1 MKIAE
6 LFVALGFKGDKE
18 MLKSLETLKQKTMHY
33 SNQISSAVK
42 ALNAM
47 TEAAR
52 EHAFSMDLY
61 EKTTGKSA
69 DELQNLSYQAAQ
81 FNVTQDE
88 LASTLKNIQQISTD
102 VRLGKGMPSA
112 FTLLGI
118 DPNQDP
124 VQIISKVQ
132 QAIKTLDAPTALNI
146 ARELG
151 IDDKMFYMLKM
162 TSKNMENLNKQY
174 RITAQER
181 SNLVKLNAEWQKF
194 WFLLKQ
200 ITTKFQA
207 STAALQADFIKR
219 FLEMANRIADMVSG
233 FQKAV
238 QASTALK
245 TAVIALG
252 LVLTAIFAPWLLILG
267 AVFLVLE
274 DIWTFFE
281 GGESITGELVKW
293 AQSSDNFKE
302 SLKAIKAGL
311 ELLKP
316 ILAWIVDK
324 AERAASALGSVM
336 GHEDRELAQSL
347 TSQNKDRQWLFD
359 NDRAEYM
366 RQFGSRIN
374 NNTINN
380 TFYSEEAPTRED
392 IALAASDS
400 IYQLEAVNGG
410 GGR

>member
-88 LASTLKNIQQISTD
+88 LASTLKNIQQITTD

-207 STAALQADFIKR
+207 ATAALQSDFIKR
-219 FLEMANRIADMVSG
+219 FLEMANRLADMVSG
-233 FQKAV
+233 FLKAV
-238 QASTALK
+238 QASKALK

-252 LVLTAIFAPWLLILG
+252 LVLTAVFAPWLLILG

-281 GGESITGELVKW
+281 GGDSITGDIVKW
-293 AQSSDNFKE
+293 AQESEKLKDIFEILKILFDTIKGTVKE
-302 SLKAIKAGL
+302 IVGYLKEAKEHWDETGGKLSKGWNIAKDTAIGTWDSLKDMVGAGL
-311 ELLKP
+311 DSVAN
-316 ILAWIVDK
+316 LARV
-324 AERAASALGSVM
+324 
-336 GHEDRELAQSL
+336 Q
-347 TSQNKDRQWLFD
+347 
-359 NDRAEYM
+359 
-366 RQFGSRIN
+366 

-380 TFYSEEAPTRED
+380 QFISNEAPTKET
-392 IALAASDS
+392 IVEASSDA
-400 IYQLEAVNGG
+400 IYQLQEAN
-410 GGR
+410 

>member
-1 MKIAE
+1 MSNPIEE

-18 MLKSLETLKQKTMHY
+18 MLKSLETLKQKTLRF
-33 SNQISSAVK
+33 STQISSAVK
-42 ALNAM
+42 ALNDM
-47 TEAAR
+47 TQAAR

-88 LASTLKNIQQISTD
+88 LAATLKNIQQISTD

-194 WFLLKQ
+194 WFLIKQ

-207 STAALQADFIKR
+207 ATAGLQADFIKR

-233 FQKAV
+233 FLKAV

-252 LVLTAIFAPWLLILG
+252 LVLTAVFAPWLLILG

-281 GGESITGELVKW
+281 GGDSITGDIVKW
-293 AQSSDNFKE
+293 VEESKKLKE
-302 SLKAIKAGL
+302 IFGFLKTLFDTIKGTVKEIVGYLKDAKEYWADTGGKLSTGWNIAKDTAAGTLDFLKELGRAGL
-311 ELLKP
+311 QSV
-316 ILAWIVDK
+316 AN
-324 AERAASALGSVM
+324 SARV
-336 GHEDRELAQSL
+336 Q
-347 TSQNKDRQWLFD
+347 
-359 NDRAEYM
+359 
-366 RQFGSRIN
+366 

-380 TFYSEEAPTRED
+380 QFFSNEAPKRED
-392 IALAASDS
+392 IAAASSDA
-400 IYQLEAVNGG
+400 IYQLQEAN
-410 GGR
+410 